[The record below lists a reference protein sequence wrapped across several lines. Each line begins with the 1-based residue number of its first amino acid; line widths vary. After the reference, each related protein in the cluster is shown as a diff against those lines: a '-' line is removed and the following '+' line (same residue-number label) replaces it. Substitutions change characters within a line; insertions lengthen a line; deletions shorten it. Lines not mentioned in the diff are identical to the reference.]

1 MLVSIILGLVVK
13 TWWALAIGL
22 AGLTLAVVPILRV
35 RSSTRSAG
43 RLQTQPGNNRPAA
56 SVRRMVDDDSR
67 PAPAGATRRVD
78 RTGQTVN
85 EMNADDATRLAALV
99 TKLSEYGD
107 GRAILLRQPYY
118 EAVDETAKLGAIAVP
133 TLMDR
138 LGSGRLIAL
147 ALGKIGTKP
156 AFDALATELRSPD
169 WRRVEAAADG
179 LGASR
184 NVAAIPILEAAR
196 AQAHQLRIAEVS
208 NAFASALADLEKVR
222 AGDKWL
228 QVDRSRPW
236 QQISMVQSQLKE
248 LQNDEAKRQQGIQW
262 CKDMIAAL
270 PELTVQ
276 IPGANFTPADAKSR
290 AWSVL
295 AVTIYYLL
303 NPSKSV
309 INSPCAEAKYCW
321 EQALKLMPGDSYFG
335 GCLKS
340 VA

>member
-1 MLVSIILGLVVK
+1 MGLLDRLLGTNKKGSVSK
-13 TWWALAIGL
+13 TKTVPSVEP
-22 AGLTLAVVPILRV
+22 AGG
-35 RSSTRSAG
+35 STRV
-43 RLQTQPGNNRPAA
+43 PGLNRGPMTAA
-56 SVRRMVDDDSR
+56 DARMTELF
-67 PAPAGATRRVD
+67 A
-78 RTGQTVN
+78 
-85 EMNADDATRLAALV
+85 
-99 TKLSEYGD
+99 KLSQYGD
-107 GRAILLRQPYY
+107 GRAVLSSKPYY
-118 EAVDETAKLGAIAVP
+118 DAVEDVVKLGETAVPKLLAN
-133 TLMDR
+133 
-138 LGSGRLIAL
+138 LGKGRLFAL

-156 AFDALATELRSPD
+156 AFDALATELRSSD

-179 LGASR
+179 LGVSG

-196 AQAHQLRIAEVS
+196 AQAHELRIAEVA
-208 NAFASALADLEKVR
+208 NAFASALAELEKVR

-228 QVDRSRPW
+228 QVDRNRPW
-236 QQISMVQSQLKE
+236 QQIAMVQSQLKE
-248 LQNDEAKRQQGIQW
+248 LQHDETKRQQGIQW
-262 CKDMIAAL
+262 CRDMIGAL

-303 NPSKSV
+303 NPSNSV

-321 EQALKLMPGDSYFG
+321 EQSLKLMPGDSYFE